1 MAELDKLEIVV
12 TADTK
17 GAESSISSLLEKL
30 QAIQRIIRGLSG
42 SGTGKKI
49 RNINRAL
56 DKNKTVKTLKDASK
70 QATAFQN
77 RVNFE
82 NLKQQNK
89 LALEAEKQ
97 KNKIAQLSER
107 ARLSNERAAAK
118 RVEQEASK
126 AAKQAADQ
134 QNRLNLESIRQ
145 QNRFALEAER
155 QKNRLA
161 QMSERARISDERA
174 AAKKAAQEAAKAA
187 KEDPYW
193 NDAAL
198 KARNEAALDRLFP
211 TVQAVKTR
219 IKGISDAAKFSGGSF
234 VKSGSELAEQRRYN
248 SSDYF
253 NRARS
258 RRYQQE
264 QSAKPFSTDHYDQ
277 GGANFI
283 AKYDQVAESLR
294 NVKATADETRERLA
308 ALHQEM
314 GSGAGGAE
322 IAQDFGIQEGVF
334 SRIGAALNS
343 AMNQMPGFS
352 SALTAS
358 MSRIS
363 EIGSN
368 LRSAAGAA
376 LDFGKAVG
384 SAAIHGFGSVMQGL
398 LRPVTRLRDGFTE
411 MTTALQGL
419 LSRFGRLAVTR
430 LFRMAIQ
437 AIGKAISEGINNV
450 YQYSAALNGSFKG
463 AMDSAATSMQY
474 FKNSIGA
481 AAAPLIQTFIPYLNA
496 AVSAI
501 VTFINII
508 NQLFAALGGAV
519 SFTRAKKSVTEFGK
533 AAKGAGGGAG
543 KAAKEMDKFLASWDE
558 ITNIKTPDDSGGGGG
573 GGGGAGDFLDMF
585 EEAPIDQA
593 ILDAIN
599 SGNWYGLGEL
609 LAQKLNDILPSEEQM
624 YAWGRRLG
632 ELINNGIN
640 VALGFMRTF
649 NFVGLGQ
656 RISMWL
662 NGAISAIEWDKLGA
676 LIMRQ
681 TLALWDMAIGFIQR
695 LDFGQ
700 IARAVSDLLLGAW
713 RELTNWLNGWDWSEM
728 GRMVADKIIDFLT
741 NIKWE
746 ELGQT
751 LWELFNAGVKAA
763 ADFFTALDEVFSEK
777 LGPIWDVVKGIGA
790 AFLLW
795 KLADGLLGG
804 LDLVSDV
811 LALINTTTVGIGLIL
826 TGVYTLVQGIIDQ
839 VTNGLSWDSLGTQI
853 GGIVILL
860 GGLYLLLGPIG
871 VAIGAIVTGI
881 TEFILGLREWMEV
894 GKPSN
899 EILTQMSVGIGLI
912 GAGIALLTGA
922 WIPLLIAGIGIA
934 VLWIVGKWDEIKQK
948 AAEVWEK
955 IKEIWGVAVE
965 WFKDTVITPIAEL
978 FESIKAGIKLAF
990 DAAWEFIRDK
1000 WSAVAEWFSMTVIEP
1015 LKLVF
1020 EPIKAA
1026 IEGFLNDP
1034 IGTIQTA
1041 WTTFAEWFNTTFII
1055 PVTTYFNSLKA
1066 SIELGFEAAKQFIMD
1081 SWLTVAEWFNTT
1093 FITPVVNYFNSLKA
1107 NIELAFEA
1115 AKQFVTDAWST
1126 VSEWFS
1132 TNVTQPI
1139 YNFFSPLEEAI
1150 AGFLSNPVGVIK
1162 QAWAD
1167 IKQWFQDTIIT
1178 PISEAFSGLGETI
1191 KSAFF
1196 GGINAV
1202 IGGLNSFIGMVNNVG
1217 IDWDGFQQSV
1227 NVFGHTLNWGIPGVH
1242 LKPFNLPTIPTLE
1255 YASGG
1260 FPTEGEMFIAREAG
1274 PEFVGRMGN
1283 RSAVANNDQ
1292 IVEGIRQ
1299 GVYEAMVAAN
1309 NGQNSREVKV
1319 YIDGKEIT
1327 DYTRKRSNQMARAL
1341 GV

>member
-17 GAESSISSLLEKL
+17 GAESSISSLCKRLAELQGRINAISIKGLGQKISSISKALDAGRTVKDLGSVNKAVERTARTLTKAGKIQDPYWSADAIRQRSLANLEKTYQGHVASQNAQRMQAL
-30 QAIQRIIRGLSG
+30 MQRHGGVNPVTGYKASTGTYKQNWEAYQRSLEQYTTRRSWGGVGADELGKSARAAMGLADNMDRAGASIREVQDAISSIGQTASGGFPAIQEAGGGITSWLQGL
-42 SGTGKKI
+42 TGGLPGRLAQI
-49 RNINRAL
+49 A
-56 DKNKTVKTLKDASK
+56 
-70 QATAFQN
+70 
-77 RVNFE
+77 E
-82 NLKQQNK
+82 NLKT
-89 LALEAEKQ
+89 A
-97 KNKIAQLSER
+97 
-107 ARLSNERAAAK
+107 
-118 RVEQEASK
+118 
-126 AAKQAADQ
+126 
-134 QNRLNLESIRQ
+134 
-145 QNRFALEAER
+145 
-155 QKNRLA
+155 
-161 QMSERARISDERA
+161 
-174 AAKKAAQEAAKAA
+174 
-187 KEDPYW
+187 
-193 NDAAL
+193 
-198 KARNEAALDRLFP
+198 
-211 TVQAVKTR
+211 
-219 IKGISDAAKFSGGSF
+219 GS
-234 VKSGSELAEQRRYN
+234 
-248 SSDYF
+248 
-253 NRARS
+253 
-258 RRYQQE
+258 
-264 QSAKPFSTDHYDQ
+264 
-277 GGANFI
+277 
-283 AKYDQVAESLR
+283 
-294 NVKATADETRERLA
+294 
-308 ALHQEM
+308 
-314 GSGAGGAE
+314 
-322 IAQDFGIQEGVF
+322 
-334 SRIGAALNS
+334 
-343 AMNQMPGFS
+343 
-352 SALTAS
+352 
-358 MSRIS
+358 
-363 EIGSN
+363 
-368 LRSAAGAA
+368 AA

-398 LRPVTRLRDGFTE
+398 LRPVTRLRDGFTN

-437 AIGKAISEGINNV
+437 AIGRAISEGINNV

-853 GGIVILL
+853 GGIIILL

-881 TEFILGLREWMEV
+881 TEFILGLKEWMEV

-990 DAAWEFIRDK
+990 DAAWEFVRDK
-1000 WSAVAEWFSMTVIEP
+1000 WSAVAEWFSMTVIGP

-1066 SIELGFEAAKQFIMD
+1066 NIELGFEAAKQFIMD

-1093 FITPVVNYFNSLKA
+1093 IITPVVSYFNSLKA

-1132 TNVTQPI
+1132 TNVTTPI
-1139 YNFFSPLEEAI
+1139 QNVFSPLEGAI
-1150 AGFLSNPVGVIK
+1150 TGFLSNPVGAIK
-1162 QAWAD
+1162 QAWVN

-1178 PISEAFSGLGETI
+1178 PISTAFSGLGSTI

-1196 GGINAV
+1196 GGINSV
-1202 IGGLNSFIGMVNNVG
+1202 INGLNWFIGKVNAVG
-1217 IDWDGFQQSV
+1217 VDFDGYSV
-1227 NVFGHTLNWGIPGVH
+1227 ETFWGPLQVMPAVH
-1242 LKPFNLPTIPTLE
+1242 LHPFSLPTIPTLE
-1255 YASGG
+1255 YAEGG

-1274 PEFVGRMGN
+1274 PELVGRMGN

-1309 NGQNSREVKV
+1309 SGQNSREVKV